1 MLFAIHCL
9 DGAEALPRRLEN
21 HAAHRA
27 HLAAAKIRLLVAGPL
42 LGEDGGMIGSLF
54 IVQATSRAEAED
66 FHRADPFVAAGVWER
81 VMITEFD
88 MRTDN
93 RALPETA

>member
-9 DGAEALPRRLEN
+9 DGADALPRRLAH

-27 HLAAAKIRLLVAGPL
+27 HLAAAKVRLLVAGPL

-54 IVQATSRAEAED
+54 VVQAASWAEAEA
-66 FHRADPFVAAGVWER
+66 FHRADPFVTAGVWER
-81 VMITEFD
+81 VTITGFD

-93 RALPETA
+93 RALPEAM